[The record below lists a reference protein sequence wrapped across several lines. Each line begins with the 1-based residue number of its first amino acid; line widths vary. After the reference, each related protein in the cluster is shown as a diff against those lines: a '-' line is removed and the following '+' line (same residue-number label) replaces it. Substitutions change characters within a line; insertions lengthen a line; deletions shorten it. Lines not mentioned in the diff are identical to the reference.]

1 MSSTKERVGALTRK
15 FLDENSEPNFA
26 KSFAMSEVSSVDA
39 VAFLTAIAKEFDVD
53 FPPEKFSDMNS
64 LQDIVDFLDSQ

>member
-15 FLDENSEPNFA
+15 FLDESAEPDFA
-26 KSFAMSEVSSVDA
+26 KSFDMSEVSSVDA

-53 FPPEKFSDMNS
+53 FPPEKFSDMAS